1 MWLSFALCVALAII
15 VLFLPGF
22 LVLKSVRF
30 SSISS
35 LAAAPA
41 VTVPG
46 YAIFCIVLS
55 FLHIPASGLLVFGAL
70 FLFGIIC
77 FLFSLIISK
86 NNIKLHNNRLA
97 FNKKDW
103 LILFLYFVISTI
115 IGIFFFVRSLDT
127 PMSFFQDY
135 DNIYHLNLVQ
145 SFLDSGDWSCLHASV
160 YTLAEFNSGQ
170 TPLLSWGGYY
180 PAAWHCLNALITSL
194 TEAHIVIAQN
204 ALLYVFSFISFPFAV
219 FLFLKTLFNNNHKLL
234 AYGAILC
241 LTFEAFPWG
250 LLMWGPIYPN
260 LAAFCLVPI
269 SGSLFYTIFKRGL
282 PAKRKLIYAMLF
294 LLSLAGYILIQP
306 NAIFTIAL
314 LFIPFV
320 VLQSYL
326 IARSLLPRT
335 KKITPFIFPII
346 TLIVIIAIW
355 LWFYTAPFMQST
367 VSFNWPS
374 TNDTSESLLNAISLA
389 VNFIAIPQWLVAA
402 LVIIGMIYSLS
413 CKKYLWLTIS
423 YIIILIFFVIGTSTE
438 GYLKHIA
445 IGFWYTDPNR
455 IAAMIVLPGIPLACL
470 GLSLLLPIIEQLI
483 NKALHAQNQ
492 NLLSSRLI
500 NALACIIFMACI
512 FFPYQS
518 ANTNTSKEATAFGG
532 IQNKLIS
539 INNQSAPDLF
549 DEAERNFIIKA
560 KSITGESLILNSPG
574 DGSVFAYA
582 LYDLNIYYRSVSNYQ
597 DTAYY
602 TGKGETE
609 SSYLARTSLKDKA
622 TNVEV
627 ENAINDLDA
636 EYVLILDSEK
646 RETRTYNAL
655 SYDPND
661 WKGIDS
667 ITEET
672 PGFTLLLE
680 EDGMKL
686 FEINK

>member
-1 MWLSFALCVALAII
+1 MWLSFALCVALVII

-22 LVLKSVRF
+22 LVLKSFRF

-86 NNIKLHNNRLA
+86 NNIKLHNSRLA

-103 LILFLYFVISTI
+103 LILFLYFLISSI

-135 DNIYHLNLVQ
+135 DNIYHLNLVK

-241 LTFEAFPWG
+241 LAFEAFPWG

-269 SGSLFYTIFKRGL
+269 SGSLFFAIFKRNL
-282 PAKRKLIYAMLF
+282 PVKRKLIYTMLF
-294 LLSLAGYILIQP
+294 LLSLAGYSLIQP

-335 KKITPFIFPII
+335 KRITPFIFPII
-346 TLIVIIAIW
+346 MLIIIIAIW

-374 TNDTSESLLNAISLA
+374 ADDTSESLLNAISLA
-389 VNFIAIPQWLVAA
+389 VSFIAIPQWVVAA

-423 YIIILIFFVIGTSTE
+423 YVIILLFFVIGISTE

-455 IAAMIVLPGIPLACL
+455 IAAMIVFPGIPLACL
-470 GLSLLLPIIEQLI
+470 GLSLLLPLIEQLI
-483 NKALHAQNQ
+483 NKALRTQNQ

-500 NALACIIFMACI
+500 NTLACIIFMACI

-518 ANTNTSKEATAFGG
+518 ANTNAPKETTAFGA

-539 INNQSAPDLF
+539 INNQSAPDLL
-549 DEAERNFIIKA
+549 DEAERNFLIKV

-582 LYDLNIYYRSVSNYQ
+582 LYDLNTYYRAVSNYQ
-597 DTAYY
+597 DTTYY

-622 TNVEV
+622 TNTEA
-627 ENAINDLDA
+627 ENAINDLSA
-636 EYVLILDSEK
+636 EYVLILDSEE